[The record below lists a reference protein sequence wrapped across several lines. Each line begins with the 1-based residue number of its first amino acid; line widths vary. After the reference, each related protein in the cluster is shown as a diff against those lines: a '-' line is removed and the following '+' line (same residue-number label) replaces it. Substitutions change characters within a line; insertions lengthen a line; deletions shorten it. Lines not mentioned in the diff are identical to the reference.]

1 MDEFMNVYIPGD
13 AMSAVCT
20 FAAPSEGGKEM
31 TEEDIKKVLA
41 ENGVVYGIKEDTIQR
56 FLAEKNYEEEYIFAV
71 GTDMVQGKN
80 GEITY
85 HISAS
90 QEITPKM
97 NQDGTVDYKELNL
110 LNSVEPGY
118 VLASMTMP
126 QSGTD
131 GKNVRGEVIPAV
143 NGKPAVFSF
152 GKNIKISEDGTK
164 LLSEI
169 TGNASIVGS
178 KVFVSEVLEVAADV
192 DLSTGN
198 IDFVGSVHVHGNVK
212 GGFCIK
218 AKGEVIV
225 DGVVEDAIIHCGGNV
240 IVKQGIHGMERGEI
254 ITKGNICA
262 KFIES
267 ATVSAGGVIE
277 SESILHS
284 QVDAKEFINLIGKK
298 GLLIGGRVQTTG
310 SISAMTIGNEMGTAT
325 LIEIGFDP
333 KMKKEYDEI
342 RVRKKDIK
350 ESLESAAMI
359 VSNYKMKTKKG
370 VQLTED
376 QTKEFK
382 QTLQKL
388 QFQQKLLTDME
399 KKEEDIK
406 ELLKKQTSAGVS
418 VTGTVYPGT
427 TIAIKDVSLTL
438 KAKEDHTKFVSDGG
452 EIIKKPL

>member
-13 AMSAVCT
+13 QMLAICT
-20 FAAPSEGGKEM
+20 FVQPNEGGTLM
-31 TEEDIKKVLA
+31 TEEDIRKVLS
-41 ENGVVYGIKEDTIQR
+41 ENGVVYGIKDDAIAR
-56 FLAEKNYEEEYIFAV
+56 FLADRKYDEEYIFAV
-71 GTDMVQGKN
+71 GDEMEQGKN
-80 GEITY
+80 GEIQY
-85 HISAS
+85 HISTS
-90 QEITPKM
+90 HEIVPKM
-97 NQDGTVDYKELNL
+97 KADGSVDYKDLNL
-110 LNSVEPGY
+110 LNSVQPGF
-118 VLASMTMP
+118 VLATMTAP
-126 QSGTD
+126 LSGKD
-131 GKNVRGEVIPAV
+131 GKNVVGEVIPAV
-143 NGKPAVFSF
+143 SGKPAVFSY
-152 GKNIKISEDGTK
+152 GKNIKVSEDGMK
-164 LLSEI
+164 LISEI
-169 TGNASIVGS
+169 TGNASIVGN

-225 DGVVEDAIIHCGGNV
+225 DGVVEDAVIHCGGNV
-240 IVKQGIHGMERGEI
+240 IVKQGVHGMGRGEI

-310 SISAMTIGNEMGTAT
+310 SISAVTIGNEMGTTT

-342 RVRKKDIK
+342 RGRKIEIK
-350 ESLESAAMI
+350 ESIESVGMI
-359 VSNYKMKTKKG
+359 VANYKMKTKKG
-370 VQLTED
+370 VKLTEE

-382 QTLQKL
+382 QCLQKL
-388 QFQQKLLTDME
+388 QFQQKILADME
-399 KKEEDIK
+399 KKEETIK
-406 ELLKKQTSAGVS
+406 ELLKKQTTAGVS

-427 TIAIKDVSLTL
+427 TISIKDIALSL